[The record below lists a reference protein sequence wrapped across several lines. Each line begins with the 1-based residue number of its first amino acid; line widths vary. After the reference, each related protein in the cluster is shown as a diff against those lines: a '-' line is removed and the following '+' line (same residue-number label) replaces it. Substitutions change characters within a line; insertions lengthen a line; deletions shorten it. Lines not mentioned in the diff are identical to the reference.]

1 MNLVTQ
7 TFAILAGIV
16 HMGAWL
22 LESVLWRRPATQ
34 RLMTGRVD
42 ESRTLWLFAFNQG
55 FYNLFLAAGPAAG
68 LLLVQTGNEGA
79 GRALVIY
86 ACAFMALCGL
96 VLVTTDRRFWL
107 AALVQGVPPLLAIA
121 AVLS

>member
-1 MNLVTQ
+1 MSVAAWILV
-7 TFAILAGIV
+7 LV
-16 HMGAWL
+16 
-22 LESVLWRRPATQ
+22 SVLLHVAFFALEIALPKLPRVQAMFGVRP
-34 RLMTGRVD
+34 
-42 ESRTLWLFAFNQG
+42 ESLPVVRPWARNQG

-107 AALVQGVPPLLAIA
+107 AALVQAVPPLLAIA